1 MSKRNCSPLDTRF
14 GNGQNY
20 AMNSFL
26 DRVRFNSDGLVPV
39 ITQSAISGKVLMLAW
54 MNQDALTQTL
64 ESGQAVYFS
73 RSRNEIWIKGLTSG
87 NTQAV
92 KEIRLDCDADAVLL
106 SVEEAGPAC
115 HTGDESCFDADLLKR
130 FE

>member
-1 MSKRNCSPLDTRF
+1 
-14 GNGQNY
+14 
-20 AMNSFL
+20 MNSFI
-26 DRVRFNSDGLVPV
+26 DRVRFNPDGLVPV
-39 ITQSAISGKVLMLAW
+39 VTQSAISGKVLMLAW

-115 HTGDESCFDADLLKR
+115 HTEDESCFDADLLKR